1 MNNNRRILLTIVII
15 LVAVLSACASRGGT
29 ATTSEEESGAMLSLD
44 ETYDKVR
51 NGARLVLTYDAQSNS
66 FNGFVENTTNK
77 TLQQARVEVH
87 LSNGVE
93 LGPTTPI
100 DLGPGEKVEASLAA
114 TTKWFD
120 GWTAHVEVEGIGSG
134 KHGQGRESNHDEGSE
149 GKHNES
155 GSN

>member
-1 MNNNRRILLTIVII
+1 M
-15 LVAVLSACASRGGT
+15 
-29 ATTSEEESGAMLSLD
+29 
-44 ETYDKVR
+44 
-51 NGARLVLTYDAQSNS
+51 LTYDAQSNS
-66 FNGFVENTTNK
+66 FNGFVENTTEK
-77 TLQQARVEVH
+77 TLQQARDEVH